1 MTVTDNMGYGCGY
14 NGLSAA
20 DVAAVMNSNNGY
32 NNGWGADGG
41 WWFIIL
47 ILALC
52 GGGWGLGG
60 FGGAGMMGM
69 GMMDGMM
76 MYPWMNQV
84 DVTTSGFQNQ
94 ATNTAINSLQNSVTS
109 GFGDVQLGLA
119 GVNQA
124 ICQTGGNIVNTMNNG
139 FNAAEIAAN
148 GRQMAN
154 MQQQFALQQQIA
166 QCCCDDQLATANLNA
181 TLLSEGCLNRETAN
195 NNARDILISGTA
207 NTQRIVDTVNGGI
220 QTLMDKL
227 CQNEIND
234 LRTQLND
241 AKLQASQTAQ
251 TRTIEQYIAGIGA
264 YYNGFGGYGNGCC
277 NNGATVFGGC

>member
-1 MTVTDNMGYGCGY
+1 MTFTDNMGYGCGY

-20 DVAAVMNSNNGY
+20 DVAAVMNSNNGC
-32 NNGWGADGG
+32 NNGWGGDGA

-94 ATNTAINSLQNSVTS
+94 ATNTAISSLQNSVTS
-109 GFGDVQLGLA
+109 GFGDVQLGIA
-119 GVNQA
+119 GINQNL
-124 ICQTGGNIVNTMNNG
+124 CQTGGNITAALNNG

-166 QCCCDDQLATANLNA
+166 QCCCDDQLATAGLNA
-181 TLLSEGCLNRETAN
+181 TILSEGCANREVAN
-195 NNARDILISGTA
+195 NNARDLLVSGTA
-207 NTQRIVDTVNGGI
+207 NTQRIVDVVNGGF
-220 QTLMDKL
+220 QTIMDKL

-251 TRTIEQYIAGIGA
+251 TRSIEQYIAGIGA